1 MQSNA
6 HPDIAPV
13 DEAEHHARNEDGHH
27 DHHEQKARAAARMVA
42 RLDAAVLHRQR
53 QARLVAEDGL
63 MLRAMVLEH
72 ALNVLLLRAQEQVA
86 EEDQQLDDGLDQI
99 VHDHVR
105 DEAPEQAR
113 EEGRQDHKKPDG
125 QAQRQHDRQRHDELL
140 QLFAAELL
148 LQPQIELR
156 RLALLLGEEVRRV
169 HQRLHAADHGVHK
182 GHSAA
187 QHGQAENG
195 IAVADEL
202 QLLDLLDQPLL
213 GADDDGLLFRSAH
226 EDALNERLTADGGAE
241 FGFCL
246 VLLCHVGFSLQ

>member
-1 MQSNA
+1 
-6 HPDIAPV
+6 
-13 DEAEHHARNEDGHH
+13 
-27 DHHEQKARAAARMVA
+27 MVA

-113 EEGRQDHKKPDG
+113 EEGRQDHKKADR
-125 QAQRQHDRQRHDELL
+125 QAQRQHDRQRHNELL

-195 IAVADEL
+195 IAVTDEL